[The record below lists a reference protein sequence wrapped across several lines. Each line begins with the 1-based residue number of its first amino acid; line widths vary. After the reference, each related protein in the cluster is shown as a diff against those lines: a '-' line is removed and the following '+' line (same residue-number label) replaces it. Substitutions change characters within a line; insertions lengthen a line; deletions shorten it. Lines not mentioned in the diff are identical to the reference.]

1 MTHFISHDF
10 DSELQLRVERIRIM
24 MADRGIDALLVA
36 GNTNL
41 YYLSGRIFRGYIYL
55 PIEGDL
61 HFFIIRP
68 NDFEAADYLTYVRK
82 PEQIAAWIKESNLTL
97 PKRVGLEFNDLFYS
111 DVERLRKVFPD
122 AEITDSSMLLR
133 HTRMIKTPYEIE
145 KMRQDG
151 LHQAAAYHRITRL
164 YRKDMTDVEFQ
175 IEIERALRLEGC
187 LGFYRTAGSLMEI
200 NMGSVIAGANADN
213 PTPYDFAMGGAGTDS
228 SLPVGANGTTI
239 LPGSTVMVDMNGSFN
254 GYQTDM
260 SRVWALGELP
270 ELAHKAHEC
279 SRRILRELERIGVP
293 GEKCSRLYDVAVEI
307 AKADGLETYFMG
319 HKQKAAFIG
328 HGVGIELNE
337 QPVLTPRSKD
347 LLEESMTI
355 AIEPKFVIPSV
366 GPVGVENTYVVRPSG
381 LECITPFPEEIQE
394 L

>member
-10 DSELQLRVERIRIM
+10 GSELQLRAERIRTM
-24 MADRGIDALLVA
+24 MADRGIDALLIA

-41 YYLSGRIFRGYIYL
+41 YYLSGRIFRGYVYL
-55 PIEGDL
+55 PLEGDL
-61 HFFIIRP
+61 HFFVIRP
-68 NDFEAADYLTYVRK
+68 NDFEVTDSLTYIRK
-82 PEQIAAWIKESNLTL
+82 PEQITAWLADNDYSL
-97 PKRVGLEFNDLFYS
+97 PATVGLEFNDLFYS
-111 DVERLRKVFPD
+111 DVERLRKLFPD
-122 AEITDSSMLLR
+122 ANITDSSLLLR
-133 HTRMIKTPYEIE
+133 HARMIKTPYEIE

-151 LHQAAAYHRITRL
+151 QHQAAAYHRITRV
-164 YRKDMTDVEFQ
+164 YRQNMTDVEFQ
-175 IEIERALRLEGC
+175 IEIERTLRLEGC

-213 PTPYDFAMGGAGTDS
+213 PTPYDFAMGGAGADS

-239 LPGSTVMVDMNGSFN
+239 RPGTTVMVDMNGSFN

-260 SRVWALGELP
+260 SRVWGLGELP

-293 GEKCSRLYDVAVEI
+293 GEKCSRLYEAAVEI
-307 AKADGLETYFMG
+307 AKSEDLEDYFMG
-319 HKQKAAFIG
+319 HRQKAAFIG

-347 LLEESMTI
+347 LLEDSMTI

-366 GPVGVENTYVVRPSG
+366 GPVGVENTYVVRPAG
-381 LECITPFPEEIQE
+381 LECLTPFPEEIQE